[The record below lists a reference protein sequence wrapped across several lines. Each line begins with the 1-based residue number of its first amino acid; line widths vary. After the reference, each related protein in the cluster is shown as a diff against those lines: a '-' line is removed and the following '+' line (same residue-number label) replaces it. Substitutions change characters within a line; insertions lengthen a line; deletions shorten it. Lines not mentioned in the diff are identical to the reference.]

1 MPRLSVYFVR
11 ASLIHALLGF
21 TVGGLLLANKG
32 VMFSPTLWSLLPL
45 HIEFAFIGW
54 MAQFA
59 MGVAFWIL
67 PRFSRGSP
75 RGNEKL
81 VWAAFAL
88 LNTGILLVVIQSL
101 FGVNGFALSGR
112 IMELL
117 GLAAF
122 AAGNCRRIKPLEDK
136 PRS

>member
-1 MPRLSVYFVR
+1 MPRLSVYFIR
-11 ASLIHALLGF
+11 AALIHALLGF
-21 TVGGLLLANKG
+21 TVGALLLANKG
-32 VMFSPTLWSLLPL
+32 IMFSPAIWSLLPL

-54 MAQFA
+54 MVQLA

-67 PRFSRGSP
+67 PRFSSSSP

-81 VWAAFAL
+81 VWAAFVL
-88 LNTGILLVVIQSL
+88 LNTGIFFVVIQSF
-101 FGVNGFALSGR
+101 FGVNGFALTGR

-122 AAGNCRRIKPLEDK
+122 AAGNWKRIKPLETA

>member
-1 MPRLSVYFVR
+1 MPRLSVYFIR
-11 ASLIHALLGF
+11 ASMIHALLGF

-32 VMFSPTLWSLLPL
+32 IMFLPSLWSLLPL

-54 MAQFA
+54 MAQLT

-67 PRFSRGSP
+67 PRFSHGSP

-81 VWAAFAL
+81 IWAAFVL
-88 LNTGILLVVIQSL
+88 LNTGILLVVIQTL
-101 FGVNGFALSGR
+101 FGRNGATLTGR

-117 GLAAF
+117 ALAAF
-122 AAGNCRRIKPLEDK
+122 AAGNWKRIKPLETA